1 MVEFSV
7 HFAADG
13 DLLEKVKLA
22 QFSEKLGIDMVW
34 IADENFFRD
43 AYVLLTMIAL
53 NTNKIKIGI
62 GCTNPYSRHPV
73 MTAVTAST
81 LNDISSGRFVLTLG
95 SGSNYDL
102 LNHLLVDG
110 RHHVGVCQD
119 ALKIMRPL
127 LKGMTVTYEGKY
139 LKVLNAKLA
148 FAPKHLTPIYLGCR
162 GPQMLRLAGSLTD
175 GAFLNGVP
183 LEYMPFALGYLRE
196 GRQKAG
202 RNLGDF
208 VIANETGFAVSDNP
222 DEARELVKQT
232 MIYYFLSTPSYV
244 LDAVG
249 LDEKDLEPLTK
260 AFPDMKKVGS
270 LITDDMIDKFSVAGS
285 PKECVNKMRAYVAAG
300 VNHFSLCVPD
310 GRPDVLEMATREVIP
325 KVRGT

>member
-1 MVEFSV
+1 LIEFSV

-13 DLLEKVKLA
+13 DLLDKIKFV

-34 IADENFFRD
+34 VADENFFRD

-53 NTNKIKIGI
+53 NTSKTRIGI

-73 MTAVTAST
+73 MTAVAAAT
-81 LNDISSGRFVLTLG
+81 LNDVSSGRFVLTLG

-110 RHHVGVCQD
+110 RHHVGVCKD
-119 ALKIMRPL
+119 ALKVMRPL
-127 LKGMTVTYEGKY
+127 LNGMTVTYEGKY
-139 LKVLNAKLA
+139 LKVLNARLG
-148 FAPKHLTPIYLGCR
+148 FAPQHPTPIYLGCR
-162 GPQMLRLAGSLTD
+162 GPQMLRLAGNLTD

-183 LEYMPFALGYLRE
+183 LEYMPFALGYIRE
-196 GRQKAG
+196 GMRRAG
-202 RNLGDF
+202 KNLEDF
-208 VIANETGFAVSDNP
+208 VIINETGFAVSDNP

-244 LDAVG
+244 LEKVG
-249 LDEKDLEPLTK
+249 LDEKDLEPLMK
-260 AFPDMKKVGS
+260 AFPDMNKVGS

-285 PKECVNKMRAYVAAG
+285 PKECVNRMRAYVGAG

-310 GRPDVLEMATREVIP
+310 GRTDILEMATREVFP